1 MPGQQELVVMMGIMG
16 SGKSVVAGLLEGEG
30 YVVAS
35 NDITGGRDK
44 TVRSAEV

>member
-1 MPGQQELVVMMGIMG
+1 VAGQQELLVLVGIQG
-16 SGKSVVAGLLEGEG
+16 SGKSVVAGLVGAEG

-44 TVRSAEV
+44 TVR

>member
-1 MPGQQELVVMMGIMG
+1 MAGQQELVVLVGIQG
-16 SGKSVVAGLLEGEG
+16 SGKSVVAGLLEAEG

-44 TVRSAEV
+44 TVR